1 MAQSLQFTGD
11 TSFLHEV
18 DDVRQEQLEMFL
30 MEGGNNGEPVLNP
43 NGATIEEFEDWR
55 NINAEWLEN

>member
-1 MAQSLQFTGD
+1 MAQNLQFTGD

-18 DDVRQEQLEMFL
+18 DDIRQEQLEMFL

-43 NGATIEEFEDWR
+43 DGVTIEEFEDWR
-55 NINAEWLEN
+55 NINAEWLV